1 MVYWYCM
8 TLKTKLLY
16 YWKNLGPGLVTGAA
30 DNDPSA
36 IATYATAG
44 AQFGFALSWMLLWI
58 LPFMIAIQN
67 MCARIGA
74 LSGCGL
80 AGNIRKHY
88 PAWLLFLAVGS
99 ILIANTLNIGADMYG
114 MSAAVNLMV
123 PFVPV
128 QVAAVVMSVLIMAMV
143 IFLRYRQIE
152 MFFKWFAL
160 SLFVYG
166 VALVLVRPDWL
177 TIAWHMLIPTI
188 IPSRAFLLTAF
199 AVLGTTL
206 SPYLYF
212 WQASQEAEELK
223 QDRPGIRVCK
233 FRPVH
238 KGMLGTIGMDTKV
251 GMIASNFISFF
262 ILSLLASVIWNT
274 GHATQL
280 TTLREAAIALEPFA
294 GQYAFHLFTLGI
306 ISSGLL
312 AIPVLAGSA
321 AYALSEMMGWPA
333 SIDKPFNRARPFYLV
348 MVGSVIVSMIVPFV
362 GITPVQA
369 LLWSAIIMGIT
380 APLLIGLVV
389 HMAKNP
395 AIVGPHR
402 SSIPVHTLGLGAMFF
417 LLTGT
422 LFVLF
427 S

>member
-1 MVYWYCM
+1 M
-8 TLKTKLLY
+8 
-16 YWKNLGPGLVTGAA
+16 
-30 DNDPSA
+30 DNKGSTSDV
-36 IATYATAG
+36 IA
-44 AQFGFALSWMLLWI
+44 S
-58 LPFMIAIQN
+58 
-67 MCARIGA
+67 
-74 LSGCGL
+74 
-80 AGNIRKHY
+80 
-88 PAWLLFLAVGS
+88 
-99 ILIANTLNIGADMYG
+99 
-114 MSAAVNLMV
+114 
-123 PFVPV
+123 
-128 QVAAVVMSVLIMAMV
+128 
-143 IFLRYRQIE
+143 YRRRRQQ
-152 MFFKWFAL
+152 
-160 SLFVYG
+160 SNVLFVYG
-166 VALVLVRPDWL
+166 AALILVQPDWL
-177 TIAWHMLIPTI
+177 KIIWHVFIPTV
-188 IPSRAFLLTAF
+188 IPSRAYVLTAF

-223 QDRPGIRVCK
+223 QDRPRIKVCK

-238 KGMLGTIGMDTKV
+238 KGMLGTIGLDTKI

-262 ILSLLASVIWNT
+262 IMSLLASVIWNT
-274 GHATQL
+274 GHATEL
-280 TTLREAAIALEPFA
+280 TSLRDAAAALEPFA
-294 GQYAFHLFTLGI
+294 GHYAYLLFTLGI

-321 AYALSEMMGWPA
+321 AYALSEMMGWQA

-348 MVGSVIVSMIVPFV
+348 MVGSVVVSMIVPFV

-369 LLWSAIIMGIT
+369 LLYSAIIMGVS

-395 AIVGPHR
+395 AIIGPHE
-402 SSIPVHTLGLGAMFF
+402 SSLPVHSLGIGAMFF